1 MTTPTLATVKRL
13 FARCRNQCAHPHCAL
28 PIIEESDTVTGDIYH
43 IKAASP
49 GGPRYDPAQEEA
61 ARHDA
66 KNLILL
72 CTRHHR
78 IVDADERA
86 HTVDVLT
93 KMKHEHEQGGMLEI
107 TPRTTRAA
115 ERLLAS
121 YTSVVV
127 HGNSGQIAVNSPGAM
142 QANTLNVNV
151 TKKKITIAAP
161 QGSIGTDQAMT
172 SYLTYLIVRY
182 QEYQKADTSKDD
194 RLKYMLI
201 HNALKR
207 EVKGNWKL
215 LAIAWFGDVVAFL
228 HGRIDR
234 TRFGK
239 LSKSKREP
247 NYHSFA
253 EHP

>member
-13 FARCRNQCAHPHCAL
+13 FARCRNQCAHPDCTL
-28 PIIEESDTVTGDIYH
+28 PIIEDSDTVTGDICH

-49 GGPRYDPAQEEA
+49 GGPRYDLAQAEA

-78 IVDADERA
+78 IVDADERTY
-86 HTVDVLT
+86 TVDVLT
-93 KMKHEHEQGGMLEI
+93 KMKQAHEQAGMLEI
-107 TPRTTRAA
+107 TPQTTRAA
-115 ERLLAS
+115 ERLLAN
-121 YTSVVV
+121 YASVVV

-151 TKKKITIAAP
+151 TKKMVTIAAP
-161 QGSIGTDQAMT
+161 QGSIGSDQAMM
-172 SYLTYLIVRY
+172 SYLTYLIQRY
-182 QEYQKADTSKDD
+182 QDYQKADRSKDD
-194 RLKYMLI
+194 SLKYMLI

-207 EVKGNWKL
+207 EFKGNWKL
-215 LAIAWFGDVVAFL
+215 LAVARFDDVAAFL
-228 HGRIDR
+228 QGRIDR
-234 TRFGK
+234 TRVGK
-239 LSKSKREP
+239 LNTSKRKP

-253 EHP
+253 EHL

>member
-1 MTTPTLATVKRL
+1 MTTLTLATLKRL
-13 FARCRNQCAHPHCAL
+13 FARCRNQCAHPDCNL
-28 PIIEESDTVTGDIYH
+28 PIIEESDTVTGDICH

-49 GGPRYDPAQEEA
+49 RGPRYDPAQGEA
-61 ARHDA
+61 ERHDA

-72 CTRHHR
+72 CKRHHW
-78 IVDADERA
+78 IVDADENA
-86 HTVDVLT
+86 YTVEVLA
-93 KMKHEHEQGGMLEI
+93 KMKQAHEQGGMLEI
-107 TPRTTRAA
+107 TPQTTRAA

-127 HGNSGQIAVNSPGAM
+127 HSNSGQIAVNSPGAI

-151 TKKKITIAAP
+151 TKKKVTVAAP
-161 QGSIGTDQAMT
+161 QGSIGGEQALT
-172 SYLTYLIVRY
+172 SYVSYLIGRY
-182 QEYQKADTSKDD
+182 QDYQKADTSKDD

-207 EVKGNWKL
+207 EFKGEWKL
-215 LAIAWFGDVVAFL
+215 LAVARFSDVVAFL

-234 TRFGK
+234 TRVGK
-239 LSKSKREP
+239 LNKSKGVP

-253 EHP
+253 VHP